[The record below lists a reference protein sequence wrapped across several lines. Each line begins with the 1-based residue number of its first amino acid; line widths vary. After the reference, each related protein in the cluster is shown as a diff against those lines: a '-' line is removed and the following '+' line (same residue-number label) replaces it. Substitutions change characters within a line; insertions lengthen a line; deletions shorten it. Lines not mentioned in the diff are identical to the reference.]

1 MCLYHV
7 ELILYVMPTFSTERW
22 DEWKCSRW
30 SELHLWDKQ
39 KMRKCHPTTGKYIT
53 IRSRRSVHLVPQS
66 LLLIHNL
73 NTRKSKKHSSTRNEM
88 HANNTR
94 LTFTVRE
101 GHFYCVNGYNCTY
114 YHSYKKYVEQLEIIS
129 RTIKAQSVLRGI
141 MALIQSLRSELEITS
156 GIRQG
161 RKLTP
166 WSTDWLYL
174 DDSMLLS
181 HLLYE
186 FVCEI

>member
-1 MCLYHV
+1 MRQTEDEEMSSYHWEV
-7 ELILYVMPTFSTERW
+7 HNN
-22 DEWKCSRW
+22 K
-30 SELHLWDKQ
+30 KQ
-39 KMRKCHPTTGKYIT
+39 KVSTFGASVTASYSQLKYKEI
-53 IRSRRSVHLVPQS
+53 
-66 LLLIHNL
+66 
-73 NTRKSKKHSSTRNEM
+73 KKHSSTRNEM

-141 MALIQSLRSELEITS
+141 MALIQSLRSELGITS

-166 WSTDWLYL
+166 
-174 DDSMLLS
+174 
-181 HLLYE
+181 
-186 FVCEI
+186 